1 MRAAW
6 LLVMLALPALGG
18 GGIRVKVDRLPP
30 GARCL
35 AFEAGRPG
43 VEANLVNEDFE
54 FAGLAPGTYNIEIR
68 AGSLDVIGVDL
79 RPRDAEGRP
88 VEVSRVAPAV
98 EKTIREFFEHTKD
111 FFDRRRMPIVM
122 GAGDTAMALIEN
134 IRSGD
139 TTTYG
144 KAGGKVLF
152 RLDLWEF
159 TKSFGSWRKTKS
171 TVFVRRFLAAD
182 EFEATKFV
190 YTTALGGI
198 DLTSGE
204 VRKVKFDLP
213 VASGPDCEVKK

>member
-1 MRAAW
+1 
-6 LLVMLALPALGG
+6 MLALPALGG
-18 GGIRVKVDRLPP
+18 NGIHVEVNRLPP

-43 VEANLVNEDFE
+43 VEAIPVEGGFE
-54 FAGLAPGTYNIEIR
+54 FADLAPGTYNIEIR

-88 VEVSRVAPAV
+88 VEVSSVAPAV

-122 GAGDTAMALIEN
+122 GAGDRAMGLVEN
-134 IRSGD
+134 VRSGD

-171 TVFVRRFLAAD
+171 TVFLRRFLAAD
-182 EFEATKFV
+182 EFDTTKFV
-190 YTTALGGI
+190 YTRALGGI
-198 DLTSGE
+198 DLASGE
-204 VRKVKFDLP
+204 VRKVKFDLAA
-213 VASGPDCEVKK
+213 ASAPDCEVKK